1 VKAFTIPTVFT
12 AIDKFSGPVNK
23 MTDSMDKMER
33 KVRNVGAMSLNVA
46 KKSALV
52 GAAIVAPMAILANEA
67 IKFEDAMADVAKTTG
82 LVGKPLEELSNQLL
96 NLAPSTRTTIE
107 ELQKIAG
114 IGGQMGVANKELFG
128 FVESVNMF
136 NVALGSDFNGGV
148 EEATRSISILRNL
161 FKETR
166 DLKVADAI
174 TKAGSAIN
182 AISAKGVNVPELTD
196 FVSRIGQL
204 PDAIKPTLQATTAL
218 GAVMNKAG
226 ITSEIAARGV
236 GDVLLIASKNL
247 PAFAKQIGITD
258 EAAKQLI
265 NTAPEKFLAQFA
277 ASLQGLD
284 VEQLSKKLAALKI
297 GNTGSIKVIGAL
309 SSATKQLAEFQSII
323 NNAFAQG
330 TSIIDEYNVKNN
342 TTAAMVA
349 KTKNSFEA
357 FGIILGREI
366 LPIVNDLAMKLIP
379 VIKGFSQWAQRNKGA
394 LGTIMKLAAATAA
407 LSLAISAISTVVFA
421 VTKGILAYNF
431 VVGLMTAANIISSGA
446 IWTNTVAMNGFVF
459 GLKAAKIATAAFN
472 FVLGLNPYI
481 QVAMAIL
488 GLSFAVYQLSK
499 SFSFADKTIENGR
512 EIRKRAI
519 QNTIDQRVES
529 TLLFQ
534 ALRKAAIGS
543 KEYNSVLEKIEAL
556 QPGIVK
562 QYNLQAGAIDMIS
575 KAEKDLTSNIIKR
588 AEAEAKAELLREKMR
603 EYLTNEM
610 EWPSYLEKLL
620 SSFGAYGGFVGSKF
634 FEMKQQNLQKE
645 IDNISNATFS
655 EINPQKEQQDSMM
668 QMIQTNKASV
678 DINLNDPQNR
688 LNANTSSPFVQ
699 INTTSTM
706 ANY

>member
-23 MTDSMDKMER
+23 MTESMDKMER

-46 KKSALV
+46 KKSAML

-82 LVGKPLEELSNQLL
+82 LVSKPLEELSNQLL
-96 NLAPSTRTTIE
+96 NLAPTTRTTIE

-136 NVALGSDFNGGV
+136 NVALGSDFAGGV
-148 EEATRSISILRNL
+148 EEATKSISVLRNL

-196 FVSRIGQL
+196 FVARIGQL

-236 GDVLLIASKNL
+236 GDVLLTASKNL
-247 PAFAKQIGITD
+247 PAFAKQIEITD

-265 NTAPEKFLAQFA
+265 NTAPEKFLSQFA
-277 ASLQGLD
+277 ASLNGLD
-284 VEQLSKKLAALKI
+284 AEQLSKKLAALKI
-297 GNTGSIKVIGAL
+297 GDSGTIKVVGAL
-309 SSATKQLAEFQSII
+309 SSATKQLSEFQSIS
-323 NNAFAQG
+323 NNAFAKG

-407 LSLAISAISTVVFA
+407 LSFAISAISLVVFA

-431 VVGLMTAANIISSGA
+431 VVGLMTAANVLSSA
-446 IWTNTVAMNGFVF
+446 SIWTNTVAMNGFVI
-459 GLKAAKIATAAFN
+459 GLKIAQFWTKSVTAAQWLFNLALTANPIGLVIVALAALGAALYYVEQRYNSIASLHNKSKERERAAGYKAESDQLKIAAAAYVKYGKSQSEAQRLALRDSQKFISDDKAA
-472 FVLGLNPYI
+472 LQKKIASTTDESLLRQYAT
-481 QVAMAIL
+481 QMANL
-488 GLSFAVYQLSK
+488 
-499 SFSFADKTIENGR
+499 EGR
-512 EIRKRAI
+512 EKAI
-519 QNTIDQRVES
+519 
-529 TLLFQ
+529 
-534 ALRKAAIGS
+534 
-543 KEYNSVLEKIEAL
+543 
-556 QPGIVK
+556 
-562 QYNLQAGAIDMIS
+562 
-575 KAEKDLTSNIIKR
+575 
-588 AEAEAKAELLREKMR
+588 AEANPKKADQDAMR
-603 EYLTNEM
+603 E
-610 EWPSYLEKLL
+610 S
-620 SSFGAYGGFVGSKF
+620 
-634 FEMKQQNLQKE
+634 
-645 IDNISNATFS
+645 
-655 EINPQKEQQDSMM
+655 
-668 QMIQTNKASV
+668 IQTNNATV
-678 DINLNDPQNR
+678 DLNINDPNNR
-688 LNANTSSPFVQ
+688 VTAKSSAPSVK
-699 INTTSTM
+699 INTTSTTGQF
-706 ANY
+706 N